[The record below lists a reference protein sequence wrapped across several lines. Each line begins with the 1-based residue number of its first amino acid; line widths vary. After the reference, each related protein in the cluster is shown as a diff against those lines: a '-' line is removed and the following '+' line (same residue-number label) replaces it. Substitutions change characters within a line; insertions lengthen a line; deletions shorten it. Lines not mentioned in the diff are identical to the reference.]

1 MLHRNINFERGVAEM
16 AKVSNVFVSPEAVV
30 APVVEFNR
38 LAVANVEKLVGFY
51 QGVVPGYVALGL
63 GQLKA
68 AAEVSSVESAQ
79 AFAQSQVEAV
89 RVLNDKLVADGKALA
104 ELVNGLVAE
113 YNGLVRE
120 RVAAVAPEVFKQAA

>member
-1 MLHRNINFERGVAEM
+1 M